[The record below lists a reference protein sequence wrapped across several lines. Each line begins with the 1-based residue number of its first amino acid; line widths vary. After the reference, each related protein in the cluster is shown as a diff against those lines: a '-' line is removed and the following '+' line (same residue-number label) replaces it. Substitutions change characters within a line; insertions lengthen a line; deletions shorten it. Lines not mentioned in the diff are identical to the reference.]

1 VDLKAY
7 YKKIREVGR
16 ALTGDYQLLVSLAT
30 PDGGKAGVITEV
42 ATAVASRLIVETKAR
57 KATDEEA
64 KRYREEQKAKR
75 EAQLKAAVSQSL
87 QTQLARGLE
96 AWLGKTVNVEPLAS
110 EPADKEQK
118 S

>member
-7 YKKIREVGR
+7 YRKIREVAKSLAGE
-16 ALTGDYQLLVSLAT
+16 YQLIVSLAT

-42 ATAVASRLIVETKAR
+42 ASAVASRLIVEAKAR

-64 KRYREEQKAKR
+64 KKFREEQRAKR
-75 EAQLKAAVSQSL
+75 EEALKNAVSQSL

-96 AWLGKTVNVEPLAS
+96 AWLGTKATQAGAN
-110 EPADKEQK
+110 KEQQK